1 MNGRWFP
8 PVFCLPQRHYRNVST
23 RKSVCLIP
31 TTSGQH
37 SHECQVQCHLQNVE
51 SLSQRAERA
60 ESGSSWEHFQKP
72 LSLSLFEMSLSQS
85 WRLQVHR
92 ERVIRSTILVGWGHL
107 TPGPT
112 PYSLPTQKKCCGA
125 GRFGGGG
132 TIVKSHMPF
141 PSPPCSSSIR
151 CQTYLN
157 RPSWGCGSPLYL
169 PSHSFLCL
177 FMLLSRAGPASWN
190 LVGCGGFS
198 PCSRASE
205 PSCFG

>member
-125 GRFGGGG
+125 RRFGGGG
-132 TIVKSHMPF
+132 HYCEEPHAFPQSSLFIFHSMPDLFKQAQLGLWQPSLSAFTFF
-141 PSPPCSSSIR
+141 P
-151 CQTYLN
+151 
-157 RPSWGCGSPLYL
+157 L
-169 PSHSFLCL
+169 PIH
-177 FMLLSRAGPASWN
+177 AAK
-190 LVGCGGFS
+190 
-198 PCSRASE
+198 
-205 PSCFG
+205 